1 MKNWEYCLLTEVW
14 ISDPYST
21 RLHIEFPNPADDAD
35 FLVEG
40 MKLINAINK
49 LGEAGWEAV
58 TFDNETVEKGAV
70 TKVLFKRK
78 VKNEDD

>member
-1 MKNWEYCLLTEVW
+1 MKPWEYCLLTEIW

-21 RLHIEFPNPADDAD
+21 RLQIEFPNPADDAD

-40 MKLINAINK
+40 LKLVDAMNK

-58 TFDNETVEKGAV
+58 TFDNETVEHGTV
-70 TKVLFKRK
+70 TKVLFKR
-78 VKNEDD
+78 ELHHSE